1 MKTQGD
7 VGSAI
12 MYQFTV
18 GRPVIASG
26 SLQCSLSVSQY
37 QCWQVIY
44 Y

>member
-18 GRPVIASG
+18 GPVIASG

-37 QCWQVIY
+37 QCWRVIY